1 MSSTYEMIRLERR
14 DQVATIT
21 LGRIDQDDAPP
32 PMSRGVH
39 MPAEVAD
46 VINDLR
52 GDQNSRVI
60 VFTGRE
66 NVFLYPPT
74 KFPWH
79 GHPGRDWEVMTSM
92 GRALENLIGS
102 EKVTI
107 SKLNGPALG
116 FGATLTLACD
126 FIVASDEAAI
136 AYHHLSMGELELQGA
151 IRGRHPSGTGKA
163 CGDGGMVFMPLHL
176 PLNLAK
182 KAMMLGE
189 PLSAKELHAHGLIYA
204 AGPRK
209 QLDAATDNLVE
220 RLLKRHAYGLAWTK
234 RVLNQRLRD
243 SFNMAFDAGIAY
255 EFLSNYMQMD
265 HPKERGEGR
274 GIGRL

>member
-1 MSSTYEMIRLERR
+1 MSNQYEMISLERQG
-14 DQVATIT
+14 QVATIT
-21 LGRIDQDDAPP
+21 LGRLDQGAQ

-46 VINDLR
+46 AVNELR
-52 GDQNSRVI
+52 GDHDVRVI
-60 VFTGRE
+60 VFTGRADT
-66 NVFLYPPT
+66 FMYPPT

-92 GRALENLIGS
+92 GRALENIIGS
-102 EKVTI
+102 EKITI
-107 SKLNGPALG
+107 SRLNGPAVA

-136 AYHHLSMGELELQGA
+136 AYHHLSMGELFLQGEV
-151 IRGRHPSGTGKA
+151 RGRHPNGTGKT
-163 CGDGGMVFMPLHL
+163 CGDGGMVFMPIHL
-176 PLNLAK
+176 PLNLSK
-182 KAMMLGE
+182 KAIMLGE
-189 PLSAKELHAHGLIYA
+189 PLTAKELHAHGLIYA
-204 AGPRK
+204 AVPRNE
-209 QLDAATDNLVE
+209 LDAATDALVQ

-234 RVLNQRLRD
+234 RVQNQRLRE

-274 GIGRL
+274 GIDRL